1 MPLYEGSTL
10 PSLCATLLISN
21 CCHTHGMF
29 NAFVHR
35 IVGTSKKNILP
46 MPNTLP
52 SSEYETSTTLK
63 KLKLT
68 YNVIDVCVNGCMLFR
83 GEHVNKDQ
91 CIKCGELR
99 YKQVGKSMVA

>member
-1 MPLYEGSTL
+1 MS
-10 PSLCATLLISN
+10 
-21 CCHTHGMF
+21 

-35 IVGTSKKNILP
+35 IVGTSKKNILL

-68 YNVIDVCVNGCMLFR
+68 YNVIDGGPCMVLLKIMQHGSTWSFYSAK
-83 GEHVNKDQ
+83 ELIHVHF
-91 CIKCGELR
+91 
-99 YKQVGKSMVA
+99 